1 MILKLIGP
9 EDEFEVDY
17 WMEDTA
23 PAVIYNTEIDRVWV
37 KGANSIPNDGIHRY
51 FEQHSARYVP
61 QSFMKKTKGPD
72 GEESSRRED

>member
-17 WMEDTA
+17 WMENE
-23 PAVIYNTEIDRVWV
+23 PPSVVYNSEIDRVWV
-37 KGANSIPNDGIHRY
+37 RGANSAIDDHRY
-51 FEQHSARYVP
+51 YEQARGRYIP
-61 QSFMKKTKGPD
+61 HSFMKKTKGPD